1 MKNPNQPPRSVEKDD
16 IPSTAEE
23 AASVFEQGLDEWNKA
38 RQEHQESKFDGV
50 DLKSGVGLE
59 DLSIEEA
66 REYAGMIPEDRTR
79 QQDVLDHIND
89 KLSNMSYKELIEL
102 GQERNE
108 NKDTATL
115 DMIQSALVDKLA
127 EDVDKHGW
135 SEEKAQ
141 ERLEFFEKQIF
152 KGAEDREKA
161 EAAETERKEQQKN
174 RYKELE
180 DMISQDAGLDHMRE
194 LAVMITEEKTRQ
206 QKAER
211 ENSQYQSQLDI
222 AATEQELKTM
232 AGEYLTQQDGEA
244 PLEAQNEII
253 DYINKISEQDE
264 TAIAAFAEKEYENK
278 QATDQAEKSA
288 EAKEAYDNIQRLAQE
303 IAEARANINDMTD
316 GEALELAAKIKD
328 FQNNQNIL
336 GGNTSEDF
344 ATVMAY
350 HTEFAGLNDD
360 KFLKQVNKKADR
372 KRHYEKLGEAQKDS
386 EFDPSGD
393 DIEAI
398 IEGSGLLDSQEDSTN
413 DNNEKD
419 RNESWFR
426 RARKLGRY
434 ALSSTFM
441 INLFSRRNNRGA
453 RRAIRQS
460 R

>member
-1 MKNPNQPPRSVEKDD
+1 MTNPKQPPRSVETDD

-194 LAVMITEEKTRQ
+194 LAVMIAEEKTRQ

-253 DYINKISEQDE
+253 DYIN
-264 TAIAAFAEKEYENK
+264 
-278 QATDQAEKSA
+278 
-288 EAKEAYDNIQRLAQE
+288 
-303 IAEARANINDMTD
+303 
-316 GEALELAAKIKD
+316 
-328 FQNNQNIL
+328 
-336 GGNTSEDF
+336 
-344 ATVMAY
+344 
-350 HTEFAGLNDD
+350 
-360 KFLKQVNKKADR
+360 
-372 KRHYEKLGEAQKDS
+372 
-386 EFDPSGD
+386 
-393 DIEAI
+393 
-398 IEGSGLLDSQEDSTN
+398 
-413 DNNEKD
+413 
-419 RNESWFR
+419 
-426 RARKLGRY
+426 
-434 ALSSTFM
+434 
-441 INLFSRRNNRGA
+441 
-453 RRAIRQS
+453 
-460 R
+460 